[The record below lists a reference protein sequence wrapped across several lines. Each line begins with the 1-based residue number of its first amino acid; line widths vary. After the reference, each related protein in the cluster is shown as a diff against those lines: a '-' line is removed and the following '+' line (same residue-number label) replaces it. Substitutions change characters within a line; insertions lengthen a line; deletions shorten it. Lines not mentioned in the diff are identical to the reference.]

1 MTDVTNIR
9 TSPLAK
15 SSPSRKP
22 NSTAPMEASAE
33 ARSGRLLSDRLIRA
47 TSGTDAVAKSST
59 PGVPQLSPNDLGV
72 VPQGQGNTNACG
84 TTSLAMLLSYWDK
97 PTDHFK
103 IDQTIR
109 RMDMP
114 TSPDDIVRYAE
125 SQGMRASVKTDASL
139 NDLASMIDQ
148 GVPAQVLMDPLFGS
162 GRTEFDP
169 SDSTLHYVTVSGYE
183 RGLDGKIANL
193 VISDPGGSGSHYKV
207 DAKEF
212 EEAWSN
218 LRLLGAETGLNR
230 LMVAMVPNDDRV
242 IEGTDGK
249 RRKASDIRLP
259 GNGILGDVFS
269 PAKPGR
275 VTLQGLANVTNGW
288 KGGDLGS
295 MVGGA
300 VQLVG
305 GGIASLPAAGAKALV
320 KALGG
325 SPKLTDAVGRGVG
338 RVMAPVA
345 SAVEAVGNGAKA
357 VGNAVSDAAKAV
369 GKFFKGLF

>member
-15 SSPSRKP
+15 SSPSKKP
-22 NSTAPMEASAE
+22 GSTASMAASSE
-33 ARSGRLLSDRLIRA
+33 TRSGRLLSDRLIRA
-47 TSGTDAVAKSST
+47 SSATDGVAKSSP
-59 PGVPQLSPNDLGV
+59 PGVPKLTPNDLGV

-84 TTSLAMLLSYWDK
+84 TTSLAMLLSYWGK
-97 PTDHFK
+97 LTDHFK
-103 IDQTIR
+103 IDRSIR

-125 SQGMRASVKTDASL
+125 SQGMRASMKSDASL
-139 NDLASMIDQ
+139 SDLASMIDQ
-148 GVPAQVLMDPLFGS
+148 GVPVQVLMDPLFGS
-162 GRTEFDP
+162 GKTEFDP
-169 SDSTLHYVTVSGYE
+169 SDSTLHYVTVTGYE
-183 RGLDGKIANL
+183 RGPDGKIANL

-207 DAKEF
+207 DAREF

-230 LMVAMVPNDDRV
+230 VMVAMVPNDDRV

-249 RRKASDIRLP
+249 RRRASDIRLP
-259 GNGILGDVFS
+259 GNGLLGDVFS
-269 PAKPGR
+269 PSKPGR
-275 VTLQGLANVTNGW
+275 VTMQGLANVTNGW

-295 MVGGA
+295 ILGGV

-325 SPKLTDAVGRGVG
+325 SPKLADAIGRGVG

-345 SAVEAVGNGAKA
+345 SAVEAVGNGVKA
-357 VGNAVSDAAKAV
+357 VGNAVSNGAKAV
-369 GKFFKGLF
+369 GRFFKGLF